1 MHHAASA
8 LVTWCS
14 NVNRTVG
21 HTHHRLA
28 SGRPESADGF
38 NGNEQ
43 GLYRKTKEKKRSVP
57 SKRWNVGRRPP
68 PPPPYSS
75 PFFFFLLA
83 PACGVYVCWRT
94 FGNRERD
101 CKTCQ
106 GSYATLSDCFVGG
119 RSIATTPG
127 FLNLGANFSCKQR
140 QHRFF
145 YSRIPRPR
153 KLNEQWVIISQFV
166 GNLPSSFEKAH
177 SFD

>member
-68 PPPPYSS
+68 PPSS
-75 PFFFFLLA
+75 IFFSVFFFFISTSVWRICVLENFWKSWAWLQDLPRQLCYVVGLFCWWQVDSNDAGIPEPRGQFLLQ
-83 PACGVYVCWRT
+83 T
-94 FGNRERD
+94 
-101 CKTCQ
+101 KT
-106 GSYATLSDCFVGG
+106 T
-119 RSIATTPG
+119 SILLFSHSTTP
-127 FLNLGANFSCKQR
+127 
-140 QHRFF
+140 
-145 YSRIPRPR
+145 
-153 KLNEQWVIISQFV
+153 
-166 GNLPSSFEKAH
+166 KA
-177 SFD
+177 